1 MSKNQVNR
9 IEYLEKYFQN
19 KVESFFLDNKPADVC
34 VALSGGSDSLAL
46 TILLKKF
53 CDIYKI
59 NLCALTINHNFR
71 QESTEEAKSIQELMQ
86 KLSISH
92 HIIEIPKK
100 TVPKVNIE
108 ANLRKMRYQLLTE
121 FCSKNKIKFLFLGH
135 QIDDVAENIL
145 IRLWRGSGID
155 GISSIA
161 EIFYQEQV
169 AILRPLLSISKVDLQ
184 EYLISNNI
192 SWYEDESNQEDIFLR
207 NKIRKFINSFE
218 DRELIKKRLK
228 KAGDE
233 AFGIRNFCD
242 DLLLK
247 EASKF
252 VYFNSRGYF
261 IIEKQWLAN
270 LHFHLA
276 IKLLSLIIM
285 ELGKKLYKPRFSS
298 IENIYKIILTNDF
311 KPINIGHSIVKRLP
325 KSLLKFN
332 KNNFIN
338 PIVIYC
344 DNLTLKDE
352 NINLEI
358 KLKTILCKIF
368 N

>member
-71 QESTEEAKSIQELMQ
+71 QESTEEAKSIHELMQ

-100 TVPKVNIE
+100 KVPKVNIE

-184 EYLISNNI
+184 EYLINKNI
-192 SWYEDESNQEDIFLR
+192 SWHEDESNQEDIFLR

-233 AFGIRNFCD
+233 ASGIRNFCD

-261 IIEKQWLAN
+261 VIEKEGLAN

-276 IKLLSLIIM
+276 IKLLSLIVM

-338 PIVIYC
+338 PIIIYC

>member
-9 IEYLEKYFQN
+9 IEYLEKYFHN
-19 KVESFFLDNKPADVC
+19 KVESFFLDGKPADVC

-71 QESTEEAKSIQELMQ
+71 QESTEEAKSIHELMQ

-100 TVPKVNIE
+100 KVPKVNIE

-184 EYLISNNI
+184 EYLINKNI
-192 SWYEDESNQEDIFLR
+192 SWHEDESNQEDIFLR

-228 KAGDE
+228 KD
-233 AFGIRNFCD
+233 
-242 DLLLK
+242 
-247 EASKF
+247 
-252 VYFNSRGYF
+252 
-261 IIEKQWLAN
+261 
-270 LHFHLA
+270 
-276 IKLLSLIIM
+276 
-285 ELGKKLYKPRFSS
+285 
-298 IENIYKIILTNDF
+298 
-311 KPINIGHSIVKRLP
+311 
-325 KSLLKFN
+325 
-332 KNNFIN
+332 
-338 PIVIYC
+338 
-344 DNLTLKDE
+344 
-352 NINLEI
+352 
-358 KLKTILCKIF
+358 
-368 N
+368 